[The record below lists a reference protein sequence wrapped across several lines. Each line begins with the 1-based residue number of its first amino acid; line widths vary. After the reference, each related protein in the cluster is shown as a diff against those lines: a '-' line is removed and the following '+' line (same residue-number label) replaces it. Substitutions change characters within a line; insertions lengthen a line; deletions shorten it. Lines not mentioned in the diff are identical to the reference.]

1 MRARETHHLSF
12 AFRRWVSVRSIYPT
26 GSEQK
31 ETPAGHADAS
41 FAVSSDGGTGQP
53 GPAPCVAGYTAYTA
67 WLAALSMRVAVAA
80 AHAPI
85 PPRPGPRPAPQ
96 YALVRPPAATPP

>member
-53 GPAPCVAGYTAYTA
+53 GPAPCVAVYTAESD
-67 WLAALSMRVAVAA
+67 WLAAMNRRVWRGAPPPKLS
-80 AHAPI
+80 P
-85 PPRPGPRPAPQ
+85 PPRAPQ
-96 YALVRPPAATPP
+96 RPPTLPAR